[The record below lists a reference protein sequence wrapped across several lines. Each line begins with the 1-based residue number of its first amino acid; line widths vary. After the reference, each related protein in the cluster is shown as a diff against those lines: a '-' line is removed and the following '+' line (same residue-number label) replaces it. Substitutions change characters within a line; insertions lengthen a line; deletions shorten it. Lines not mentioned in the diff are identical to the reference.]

1 MKWKTY
7 LMGGAANERMER
19 MGQSAHLSHACEVL
33 PGGALRP
40 LCSVKLTSL
49 CIDDSLTAEGEL
61 PDCPTCKRVL
71 LDHRNKCDVVFA
83 LRTGLWKV
91 CLEGEILPADWPDRG
106 TALAGLATE
115 RNRKS
120 RYNHNAHPHG
130 RWTPT
135 KK

>member
-7 LMGGAANERMER
+7 LMGAAANERMER
-19 MGQSAHLSHACEVL
+19 MGQSAHLSHACEIL

-49 CIDDSLTAEGEL
+49 CLDDSLTAEGEL
-61 PDCPTCKRVL
+61 PDCPTCKR
-71 LDHRNKCDVVFA
+71 A
-83 LRTGLWKV
+83 
-91 CLEGEILPADWPDRG
+91 I
-106 TALAGLATE
+106 E
-115 RNRKS
+115 RAKS
-120 RYNHNAHPHG
+120 RVEPSPVPPEIVAAFEFGFRCCEKGYNLQHAITELHRVHTGQNAHPHG